1 MRYKILCKRSLAENT
16 KFEQKKK
23 KILRL
28 NSTTNIKVISVMEIF
43 LLLFNLI

>member
-23 KILRL
+23 
-28 NSTTNIKVISVMEIF
+28 NTKVKFNNKYKSNFSDGDIF
-43 LLLFNLI
+43 VAL

>member
-28 NSTTNIKVISVMEIF
+28 NSTTNIIATNIVHGVM
-43 LLLFNLI
+43 

>member
-23 KILRL
+23 ILRL
-28 NSTTNIKVISVMEIF
+28 NSTTNIIATNIVDGVM
-43 LLLFNLI
+43 

>member
-16 KFEQKKK
+16 KFEQKK